1 MHKPVL
7 LTLSLA
13 LAIMVSTPAC
23 FNVKYSMSGASIH
36 PNVKT
41 VSVQYF
47 QNRAPIVN
55 PSLSQVL
62 TNKLKEKIESQ
73 TSLILVNGTG
83 DVDFQG
89 SVTDYSTSPTSITG
103 DQIAA
108 ENIFKISVKVK
119 FNNMVD
125 PSTNYEASFSKN
137 TKVPQHR
144 RLCASR
150 SPIYRRNCSPL
161 GRRYF

>member
-1 MHKPVL
+1 
-7 LTLSLA
+7 
-13 LAIMVSTPAC
+13 
-23 FNVKYSMSGASIH
+23 MSGASIH

-125 PSTNYEASFSKN
+125 PSTNYEASFSKTQKYPSTEDFAQAEAQYTEEIVVLLVDDIFN
-137 TKVPQHR
+137 KAFV
-144 RLCASR
+144 
-150 SPIYRRNCSPL
+150 NW
-161 GRRYF
+161 